1 MTKRTV
7 RRSSSRPPAKK
18 RAQIA
23 KKKGPGLI
31 DQTMAALP
39 VSHETLQK
47 VATWGIVGVT
57 GAVALAVASFFG
69 VPGMIGVAASE
80 VVGEAGLRVEQVD
93 INGMRRMDRD
103 TILTQALDQRSRAMP
118 LVDLELVRERLLQY
132 PWIED
137 ARVSRRLPNTLVVNV
152 VEREPAAV
160 WQHKG
165 VLMLIDEKGV
175 SLESVSRDAIPDL
188 PLLVGEGANGQ
199 ELARRKLMDAAPA
212 LKPLVKASTWVGNRR
227 WDLTFDTGERLLLPE
242 GEKESVDALK
252 RFAAMDRTQRLLGRG
267 FVRFDMRVG
276 DTMYVQRREAPPKAI
291 PTPSLDTPA
300 AAPVQNDEGE

>member
-1 MTKRTV
+1 
-7 RRSSSRPPAKK
+7 
-18 RAQIA
+18 
-23 KKKGPGLI
+23 
-31 DQTMAALP
+31 
-39 VSHETLQK
+39 
-47 VATWGIVGVT
+47 
-57 GAVALAVASFFG
+57 
-69 VPGMIGVAASE
+69 
-80 VVGEAGLRVEQVD
+80 
-93 INGMRRMDRD
+93 MDRD

-118 LVDLELVRERLLQY
+118 LVDLELVRDRLLQY

-165 VLMLIDEKGV
+165 VLMLIDEQGV
-175 SLESVSRDAIPDL
+175 SLESVSRDAMPDL

-199 ELARRKLMDAAPA
+199 ELARRKLMDSAPA

-242 GEKESVDALK
+242 GDKQSSDALK
-252 RFAAMDRTQRLLGRG
+252 RFAALDGTQRLLGRG

-276 DTMYVQRREAPPKAI
+276 DTMYVQRREAPPKAVA
-291 PTPSLDTPA
+291 TPSLETPA
-300 AAPVQNDEGE
+300 AAPVQNEEGE